1 MSSSANAQEKPMR
14 VLGETCLLV
23 GLVATGYAAFLSIL
37 KAREGE
43 RWSQRLALAAAVIGL
58 AALSTCLLV
67 LSNALFQRDFTF
79 EYVAQYASRLLP
91 WQYCL
96 SALWVG
102 QAGSLLLWA
111 WMMAA
116 LAVLTRIASSS
127 EKALRNTAFG
137 LVMGNVCFLL
147 AVMVVAADPMAG
159 SLIAQDEG
167 AGLSPLLQHP
177 SMLIHPPIVFLAYSA
192 WTFPCA
198 FALAALW
205 HRKLDAR
212 WLELA
217 RPWALAAWTLLGA
230 GLLLGA
236 HWAYQELG
244 WGGYWGWD
252 PVENGSFLPWL
263 TGTAFIHATLAWR
276 HRGALKKSALLLAI
290 VTYALCNFATFLTRS
305 GIFSSVHA
313 FSESPIGWMFLVLMI
328 GLLASGVWMV
338 WQRRSGLDGDKLAT
352 SIVSRE
358 ILIAASVFL
367 LVLLTLVVMA
377 GTLVAPLSK
386 MFAGRMIQV
395 GPAFYN
401 NVLPTVALGLL
412 AMTAAVP
419 LLRWGA
425 SPRARERRLLAI
437 ASGVSGLVTIAAM
450 VGGVQH
456 PLLIAI
462 LALGALTV
470 ATLTFAWMSE
480 ARRRGIESRWRG
492 MLRALGS
499 SRRKYAA
506 YFVHVGI
513 ACVAIGVAG
522 SSLGT
527 QRQELTVAEGDV
539 VHFAG
544 RQVRYARLE
553 QFELPDKLVAEALLE
568 VSKDGG
574 KPVTLR
580 PARHLHLLQN
590 EWTTEVAIDSSWS
603 GDFYT
608 VLHAG
613 LGEGRISLTL
623 VSNPM
628 IRWMWMGG
636 ILATASAMVAAIPD
650 GLRRRSSSR
659 FVAADGRLGGG
670 SIARAA

>member
-1 MSSSANAQEKPMR
+1 MR

-23 GLVATGYAAFLSIL
+23 SLISTGYAAFLSVDPGVN
-37 KAREGE
+37 AH
-43 RWSQRLALAAAVIGL
+43 RWRQRASLF
-58 AALSTCLLV
+58 AALLGLV
-67 LSNALFQRDFTF
+67 ALTVTLIVLAVALVGRDFRF
-79 EYVAQYASRLLP
+79 EYVAQYASQLLP

-111 WMMAA
+111 WMMGTMAI
-116 LAVLTRIASSS
+116 LVRIVPSVNI
-127 EKALRNTAFG
+127 ELRCTAFG
-137 LVMGNVCFLL
+137 LVLGNVCFLV
-147 AVMVVAADPMAG
+147 AVMVFAADPMAA
-159 SLIAQDEG
+159 SLIPVDEG

-177 SMLIHPPIVFLAYSA
+177 SMLIHPPIVFLAYAA
-192 WTFPCA
+192 WIVPCA

-205 HRKLDAR
+205 HGKLDAA
-212 WLELA
+212 WLQLA
-217 RPWALAAWTLLGA
+217 RPWALCGWTLLGA

-263 TGTAFIHATLAWR
+263 TGTACIHSMLAWR
-276 HRGALKKSALLLAI
+276 HRNALKKTALSLAI

-328 GLLASGVWMV
+328 GLVGSGAVLIT
-338 WQRRSGLDGDKLAT
+338 RKRAALRGSTLRT
-352 SIVSRE
+352 SLVARE
-358 ILIAASVFL
+358 NLIAGSVFL
-367 LVLLTLVVMA
+367 LLLLTSVVMV
-377 GTLVAPLSK
+377 GTLVAPLSR
-386 MFAGRMIQV
+386 MFASRMIQV

-401 NVLPTVALGLL
+401 NVLPPIALGLL

-425 SPRARERRLLAI
+425 PPRAEQKRLLGISLAI
-437 ASGVSGLVTIAAM
+437 SPFGVIVAIISGFR
-450 VGGVQH
+450 H
-456 PLLIAI
+456 PLVLGVV
-462 LALGALTV
+462 ALVSLTV
-470 ATLTFAWMSE
+470 ATLATAWLQELRRNE
-480 ARRRGIESRWRG
+480 AASRWRT
-492 MLRALGS
+492 LVSTVRT

-506 YFVHVGI
+506 YSIHVGI
-513 ACVAIGVAG
+513 ACVALGVAG

-527 QRQELTVAEGDV
+527 ERKEFLLDEGDV
-539 VHFAG
+539 IRWAG
-544 RQVRYARLE
+544 RQIHYRRLE
-553 QFELPDKLVAEALLE
+553 QSELPDKLVANAVLE
-568 VSKDGG
+568 VTRDGRRA
-574 KPVTLR
+574 VTLQ

-613 LGEGRISLTL
+613 LGEGRVSLTF
-623 VSNPM
+623 VNNPM
-628 IRWMWMGG
+628 IRWIWVGG
-636 ILATASAMVAAIPD
+636 MLSTASAVVAAWPTRF
-650 GLRRRSSSR
+650 GRRAELPTMAKL
-659 FVAADGRLGGG
+659 VPTHDDGR
-670 SIARAA
+670 IANAA